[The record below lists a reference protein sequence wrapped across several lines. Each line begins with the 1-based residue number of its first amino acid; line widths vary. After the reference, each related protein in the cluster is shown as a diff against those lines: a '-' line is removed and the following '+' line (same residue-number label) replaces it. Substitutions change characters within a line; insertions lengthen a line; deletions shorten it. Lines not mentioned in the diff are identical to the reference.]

1 MKELHYN
8 VTGQDRKEL
17 VGIISKVV
25 GMKAVYKFMPT
36 CAFVIKNIT
45 VEKDGTM
52 VWDERTDQDTI
63 EAVIIAL
70 AAAGFNP
77 VKDKAETEETGLTI
91 EIPLEKVSVGNL
103 TKLLDAKGELI
114 KKALGVEDIRIELKE
129 DRIAFP
135 WFKELPSPE
144 EIKAY
149 SHFIA
154 ALCEMALNQKRITAK
169 EKPVDNDKYAF
180 RCFLLRLGFIG
191 EDYKAE
197 RKILLRNLSGSS
209 AFKSGAKKTEVGI
222 MRVISKAALEGLRR
236 RYKPGTR
243 VELLQMD
250 DVQAPP
256 IGTKGTV
263 LGVDDI
269 GSIMVVW
276 DNGSGLSVA
285 YGADLCR
292 VVSGD
297 E

>member
-36 CAFVIKNIT
+36 CAYVIAGIT
-45 VEKDGTM
+45 VEKDSTM

-77 VKDKAETEETGLTI
+77 VNDEDEEETGLTI

-114 KKALGVEDIRIELKE
+114 KKALGIEDTRIELKE

-154 ALCEMALNQKRITAK
+154 ALCEMALKQKRITTK
-169 EKPVDNDKYAF
+169 EKPVDNEKYAF

-191 EDYKAE
+191 AEYKTA
-197 RKILLRNLSGSS
+197 RKILLKNLSGSS
-209 AFKSGAKKTEVGI
+209 AFRNGGAQHE
-222 MRVISKAALEGLRR
+222 ISE
-236 RYKPGTR
+236 
-243 VELLQMD
+243 
-250 DVQAPP
+250 
-256 IGTKGTV
+256 
-263 LGVDDI
+263 
-269 GSIMVVW
+269 
-276 DNGSGLSVA
+276 
-285 YGADLCR
+285 
-292 VVSGD
+292 
-297 E
+297 

>member
-36 CAFVIKNIT
+36 CAYVIAGIT

-77 VKDKAETEETGLTI
+77 VKDEDEEETGLTI

-114 KKALGVEDIRIELKE
+114 KKALGIEDTRIELKE
-129 DRIAFP
+129 ERIAFP
-135 WFKELPSPE
+135 WFKDLPSPE

-154 ALCEMALNQKRITAK
+154 ALCEMALNQKRVTAK

-191 EDYKAE
+191 EDYKTE

-209 AFKSGAKKTEVGI
+209 AFKSGAKETG
-222 MRVISKAALEGLRR
+222 
-236 RYKPGTR
+236 
-243 VELLQMD
+243 VE
-250 DVQAPP
+250 
-256 IGTKGTV
+256 
-263 LGVDDI
+263 
-269 GSIMVVW
+269 S
-276 DNGSGLSVA
+276 
-285 YGADLCR
+285 C
-292 VVSGD
+292 